1 MGSGRVYRDSGILAK
16 HLKGYGIVFFF
27 FKYLIFKGD
36 GNPDDYYAL
45 YERS

>member
-27 FKYLIFKGD
+27 LNI
-36 GNPDDYYAL
+36 
-45 YERS
+45 